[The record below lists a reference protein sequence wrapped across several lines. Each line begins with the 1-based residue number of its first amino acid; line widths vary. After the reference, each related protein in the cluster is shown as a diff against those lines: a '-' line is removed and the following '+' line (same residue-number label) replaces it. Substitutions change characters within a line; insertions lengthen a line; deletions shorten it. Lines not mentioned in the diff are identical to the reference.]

1 MIYLSEKDIL
11 HAVTVAE
18 VLDTVEEAMLLYE
31 TKDFLMPQR
40 MHIDHGDNVLLL
52 MPCFTKDSFATK
64 LVTLFPDNPKMHL
77 PVLNGLV
84 VLNDIKTG
92 VPLAILSGPA
102 LTALRT
108 GAVGGVSIRH
118 LAPENTQAFG
128 IIGAGVQGFYQAW
141 LASAA
146 KNLTDIYVYDV
157 DNAKSAALID
167 RLSIVTP
174 DANLHAAKSVQELL
188 ENTQSITTATTS
200 AQPVLPEN
208 ADLLRGRHF
217 VGIGSYQPHVREFP
231 GTLYTLIE
239 NVYIDTEDALEE
251 SGDIIAPLKN
261 GWITR
266 EQVKTLGAYINQ
278 NKATPQT
285 RDETTFF
292 KSVVMALF
300 DVCVSKLVYDKAVA
314 KGLGQEINT

>member
-1 MIYLSEKDIL
+1 MIFLTEKDIL

-77 PVLNGLV
+77 AVLNGLV

-92 VPLAILSGPA
+92 VPLAILNGPA

-118 LAPENTQAFG
+118 LAPANTQAFG

-146 KNLTDIYVYDV
+146 KKLTDIYVYDV
-157 DNAKSAALID
+157 DSAKSAALID
-167 RLSIVTP
+167 RLSIVIP
-174 DANLHAAKSVQELL
+174 DANLHAAKTVHQLL
-188 ENTQSITTATTS
+188 ENTQSVTTATTS
-200 AQPVLPEN
+200 AHPVLPEN
-208 ADLLRGRHF
+208 ADLLRGKHF

-239 NVYIDTEDALEE
+239 NVYIDTEDALQE
-251 SGDIIAPLKN
+251 SGDIITPLKN
-261 GWITR
+261 GWITSR
-266 EQVKTLGAYINQ
+266 QVKTLGAYINQ
-278 NKATPQT
+278 NKATPKP

-292 KSVVMALF
+292 KSVGMALF

-314 KGLGQEINT
+314 KGLGQEINI

>member
-1 MIYLSEKDIL
+1 MIFLSEKDIL
-11 HAVTVAE
+11 QAVTVAQ
-18 VLDTVEEAMLLYE
+18 VLDTVEQAMLLYE

-64 LVTLFPDNPKMHL
+64 LVTLFPDNPRMNL

-92 VPLAILSGPA
+92 APVALLNGSV

-118 LAPENTQAFG
+118 LAPENTHAFG

-157 DNAKSAALID
+157 DSAKSTALIE
-167 RLSIVTP
+167 RLSMVMP
-174 DANLHAAKSVQELL
+174 NANLHAAKTVHELL
-188 ENTQSITTATTS
+188 ANVQSVTTATTS
-200 AQPVLPEN
+200 ANPVLPEN
-208 ADLLRGRHF
+208 DKLLRGRHF

-239 NVYIDTEDALEE
+239 NIYIDTEDALEE

-266 EQVKTLGAYINQ
+266 EQIKTLGGYISQ
-278 NKATPQT
+278 TRTTPKT

-292 KSVVMALF
+292 KSVGMALF
-300 DVCVSKLVYDKAVA
+300 DVCVSKLVYDKAVK
-314 KGLGQEINT
+314 KGLGAEINL